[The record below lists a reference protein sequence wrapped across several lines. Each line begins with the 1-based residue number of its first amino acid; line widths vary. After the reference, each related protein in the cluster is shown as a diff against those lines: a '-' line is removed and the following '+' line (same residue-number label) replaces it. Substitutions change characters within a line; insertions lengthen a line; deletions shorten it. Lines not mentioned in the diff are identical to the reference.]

1 MQGKPA
7 HAIAGSDFL
16 WKPIMH
22 RTHSSNCH
30 THRTLPGLPACLTAL
45 TLLPSASVDLT
56 IMVFVEYR
64 GTAQPE
70 RWQIRWL

>member
-30 THRTLPGLPACLTAL
+30 THRTLRGLPA
-45 TLLPSASVDLT
+45 
-56 IMVFVEYR
+56 
-64 GTAQPE
+64 
-70 RWQIRWL
+70 